1 MLTGRALATGAGGAR
16 RLGILRVG
24 ARAGAGTGST
34 HVWRTDQYVVQVPME
49 DVGQLTARAAGTV
62 DGVLGLSFLAV
73 AVHGRLLSARA
84 LGFSSAD
91 ATSFTTA
98 A

>member
-1 MLTGRALATGAGGAR
+1 MK
-16 RLGILRVG
+16 
-24 ARAGAGTGST
+24 
-34 HVWRTDQYVVQVPME
+34 

-62 DGVLGLSFLAV
+62 DSVLGLGFLAV